1 MTEFEIWKPCLEN
14 CRYEV
19 STLGRVRS
27 LGHNSTGGR
36 FIIGRVLKPY
46 RMPSGYMQVS
56 LGRNAN
62 KYVHRLVCAA
72 FHGEPASGSE
82 VSHLDGTRDNNE
94 VRNLKWSTHS
104 ENEQTK
110 KLHGTYARP
119 INFFKVGQKRRG
131 PKPTMHPQAK
141 EIVSMRSGGATLK
154 QVGAAFG
161 MSKSGIFGVLR
172 NRI

>member
-1 MTEFEIWKPCLEN
+1 MTEFEIWKPCLEDL
-14 CRYEV
+14 RYEV

-27 LGHNSTGGR
+27 LGHASTGGR

-46 RMPSGYMQVS
+46 QMPSGYMQVS
-56 LGRNAN
+56 LGRNAK

-72 FHGEPASGSE
+72 FYGEPVSGSE

-110 KLHGTYARP
+110 SCTALTRGRSTSLRLVKSAGGLSQQCTRKL
-119 INFFKVGQKRRG
+119 RRSF
-131 PKPTMHPQAK
+131 PCEA
-141 EIVSMRSGGATLK
+141 V
-154 QVGAAFG
+154 
-161 MSKSGIFGVLR
+161 VLR
-172 NRI
+172 